1 MKIFE
6 AFARI
11 SGLQM
16 SSKTE
21 AMWLGQNAHNAHK
34 IETFYNTAW
43 VRRTKMLGI
52 YFRNDKSASEIE
64 DNWLT
69 KVSNMKRTIKQWSRR
84 NLGIYGKVLI
94 AKTYIISQ
102 CIFTMQS
109 IGLPERVLSSINH
122 TLYTFIR
129 KKKKQ

>member
-21 AMWLGQNAHNAHK
+21 AMWLGQNAHK

-52 YFRNDKSASEIE
+52 YFTNDKSASEIE

-69 KVSNMKRTIKQWSRR
+69 KVSNMKRIIKQWSRR
-84 NLGIYGKVLI
+84 NLGIYGKVRI

-102 CIFTMQS
+102 CIFTMQ
-109 IGLPERVLSSINH
+109 PERVLSSINH
-122 TLYTFIR
+122 TLCTLIW
-129 KKKKQ
+129 KKEN